1 MKYILLNES
10 VVTQIIP
17 EEDPFFPGVPIE
29 ERYSSEFLSM
39 CVPVEDVVEVHP
51 NLIYEN
57 GIFVVPPEPEFP
69 EENEEKDEV
78 TE

>member
-39 CVPVEDVVEVHP
+39 CVPIKDVEVYP
-51 NLIYEN
+51 NWIYEN
-57 GIFVVPPEPEFP
+57 GIFVAPPEPEFP
-69 EENEEKDEV
+69 EEDGEKDEV